1 MRRTVIVTALAVLA
15 PMTLVGCSTG
25 KSRDFARYY
34 DPEGLFSAN
43 LPAANDIAVAPAQPP
58 SQGPSVLTGV
68 VSTPPAPSPS
78 PSSGFG
84 GGLTDLAA
92 QTTEPQD
99 QTVYEALAV
108 TTGTFQDLPEMALAF
123 LTGNPVVD
131 VQVEEEMRLGGNA
144 GQLIVADVV
153 RDGQKVAGVA
163 AAFTLGQQGVG
174 YIVLAI
180 FPPGDWANER
190 SDFLKVVGS
199 FRPEV
204 PPGMRAFP
212 LAGGAA

>member
-1 MRRTVIVTALAVLA
+1 MRRTAIATAMAA
-15 PMTLVGCSTG
+15 MALVACSTG
-25 KSRDFARYY
+25 KTRDFARYY
-34 DPEGLFSAN
+34 DPEGLFSAS
-43 LPAANDIAVAPAQPP
+43 LPAANDIAVAPSQPP

-78 PSSGFG
+78 PSTGFG
-84 GGLTDLAA
+84 GGLNLAA
-92 QTTEPQD
+92 QTTGPQD

-108 TTGTFQDLPEMALAF
+108 TTGTFQDLPQMALAF

-131 VQVEEEMRLGGNA
+131 VQIEQGMRVGGIA
-144 GQLIVADVV
+144 GELIVADVV
-153 RDGQKVAGVA
+153 RDSQKVAGVA

-180 FPPGDWANER
+180 FPPGDWTSER

-199 FRPEV
+199 FRPGV
-204 PPGMRAFP
+204 PPGMKAFP

>member
-1 MRRTVIVTALAVLA
+1 MRRTAIVAALAVLA
-15 PMTLVGCSTG
+15 PVALVGCSSG

-43 LPAANDIAVAPAQPP
+43 LPADNDIAVAAAQPP
-58 SQGPSVLTGV
+58 SEGPSVLTGV

-78 PSSGFG
+78 PSSGLG
-84 GGLTDLAA
+84 GGLAGLA
-92 QTTEPQD
+92 QTTGQQD
-99 QTVYEALAV
+99 QTVYQALVV
-108 TTGTFQDLPEMALAF
+108 TTGTFQDLPQMALAF

-131 VQVEEEMRLGGNA
+131 VQIEQDMRLGGNA
-144 GQLIVADVV
+144 GELIVADVV

-163 AAFTLGQQGVG
+163 TAFTLGQEGVG
-174 YIVLAI
+174 YIVFAI
-180 FPPGDWANER
+180 FPPGEWASER

-199 FRPEV
+199 FRSAV

>member
-1 MRRTVIVTALAVLA
+1 MRRTAIVAALAAVA
-15 PMTLVGCSTG
+15 LVGCSSS
-25 KSRDFARYY
+25 KSRDFSRYY

-68 VSTPPAPSPS
+68 VSTPPAPSPT

-84 GGLTDLAA
+84 GGLANLA
-92 QTTEPQD
+92 QTTGQQD
-99 QTVYEALAV
+99 QTVYEALVV
-108 TTGTFQDLPEMALAF
+108 TTGTFQDLPQMALAF
-123 LTGNPVVD
+123 LTGNPLVD
-131 VQVEEEMRLGGNA
+131 VQIEQDMRLGGNA
-144 GQLIVADVV
+144 GELIVADVV
-153 RDGQKVAGVA
+153 RDGQKTAGVA

-180 FPPGDWANER
+180 FPPGEWTAER

-199 FRPEV
+199 FQSAV
-204 PPGMRAFP
+204 PPGMKAFP

>member
-1 MRRTVIVTALAVLA
+1 MRRTAIATAMAA
-15 PMTLVGCSTG
+15 MALVACSTG
-25 KSRDFARYY
+25 KNRDFAVYY
-34 DPEGLFSAN
+34 DPEGLFSAS
-43 LPAANDIAVAPAQPP
+43 LPAANDIAVAPSQPP

-78 PSSGFG
+78 PSSAFG

-92 QTTEPQD
+92 QTTGPQD

-108 TTGTFQDLPEMALAF
+108 TTGTFQDLPQMALAF

-131 VQVEEEMRLGGNA
+131 VQIEQGTRVGGIA
-144 GQLIVADVV
+144 GELIVADVV
-153 RDGQKVAGVA
+153 RDSQKVAGVA

-180 FPPGDWANER
+180 FPPGDWTSER

-199 FRPEV
+199 FRPGV
-204 PPGMRAFP
+204 PPGMKAFP
-212 LAGGAA
+212 LAGGTA

>member
-1 MRRTVIVTALAVLA
+1 MRRTVIATALAAMALLA
-15 PMTLVGCSTG
+15 CSTG
-25 KSRDFARYY
+25 KNRDFARYY

-43 LPAANDIAVAPAQPP
+43 LPAANDIAVAPSEPP

-78 PSSGFG
+78 PSSAFG
-84 GGLTDLAA
+84 GGLTDLTA
-92 QTTEPQD
+92 QTTQPQD

-108 TTGTFQDLPEMALAF
+108 TTGTFQDLPQMALAF

-131 VQVEEEMRLGGNA
+131 VQIEQEMRVGGNA
-144 GQLIVADVV
+144 GELIVADVV
-153 RDGQKVAGVA
+153 RQGQKVAGVA

-180 FPPGDWANER
+180 FPPGDWTNER
-190 SDFLKVVGS
+190 SDFLKVVAS
-199 FRPEV
+199 FRPGV

>member
-1 MRRTVIVTALAVLA
+1 MRRTAIATAMAA
-15 PMTLVGCSTG
+15 MALVACSTE
-25 KSRDFARYY
+25 KTRDFARYY
-34 DPEGLFSAN
+34 DPEGLFSAS
-43 LPAANDIAVAPAQPP
+43 LPAANDIAVAPSQPP

-78 PSSGFG
+78 PSTGFG
-84 GGLTDLAA
+84 GGLNLAA
-92 QTTEPQD
+92 QTTGPQD

-108 TTGTFQDLPEMALAF
+108 TTGTFQDLPQMALAF

-131 VQVEEEMRLGGNA
+131 VQIEQGMRVGGIA
-144 GQLIVADVV
+144 GELIVADVV
-153 RDGQKVAGVA
+153 RDSQKVAGVA

-180 FPPGDWANER
+180 FPPGDWTSER

-199 FRPEV
+199 FRPGV
-204 PPGMRAFP
+204 PPGMKAFP

>member
-1 MRRTVIVTALAVLA
+1 MRRMAIATAMAA
-15 PMTLVGCSTG
+15 MALVACSTG
-25 KSRDFARYY
+25 KNRDFARYY
-34 DPEGLFSAN
+34 DPEGLFSAS
-43 LPAANDIAVAPAQPP
+43 LPAANDIAVAPSEPP

-78 PSSGFG
+78 PSTAFG
-84 GGLTDLAA
+84 GGLNLAA
-92 QTTEPQD
+92 QTTGPQD

-108 TTGTFQDLPEMALAF
+108 TTGTFQDLPQMALAF

-131 VQVEEEMRLGGNA
+131 VQIEQGMRVGGIA
-144 GQLIVADVV
+144 GELIVADVV

-180 FPPGDWANER
+180 FPPGEWASER
-190 SDFLKVVGS
+190 SDFLKVVES
-199 FRPEV
+199 FRPSV
-204 PPGMRAFP
+204 PPGMKAFP

>member
-1 MRRTVIVTALAVLA
+1 MRRTAIATAMAA
-15 PMTLVGCSTG
+15 MALVACATG
-25 KSRDFARYY
+25 KNRDFAVYY
-34 DPEGLFSAN
+34 DPEGLFSAS
-43 LPAANDIAVAPAQPP
+43 LPAANDIAVAPSQPP

-78 PSSGFG
+78 PSSAFG

-92 QTTEPQD
+92 QTTGPQD
-99 QTVYEALAV
+99 QTVYEALA
-108 TTGTFQDLPEMALAF
+108 
-123 LTGNPVVD
+123 
-131 VQVEEEMRLGGNA
+131 
-144 GQLIVADVV
+144 VADVV

-180 FPPGDWANER
+180 FPPGDWASER

-199 FRPEV
+199 FRPGV
-204 PPGMRAFP
+204 PPGMKAFP
-212 LAGGAA
+212 LAGGTA

>member
-1 MRRTVIVTALAVLA
+1 MRRTAIVAALAAVA
-15 PMTLVGCSTG
+15 LVGCSSG

-43 LPAANDIAVAPAQPP
+43 LPAANDIAVAPAEPP

-68 VSTPPAPSPS
+68 VSTPPAPSPTL
-78 PSSGFG
+78 SSGLG
-84 GGLTDLAA
+84 GGLANLA
-92 QTTEPQD
+92 QTTGQQD
-99 QTVYEALAV
+99 QTVYEALVV
-108 TTGTFQDLPEMALAF
+108 TTGTFQDLPQMALAL

-131 VQVEEEMRLGGNA
+131 VQIEQDMRLGGNA
-144 GQLIVADVV
+144 GELIVADVV
-153 RDGQKVAGVA
+153 RDGEKTAGVA

-180 FPPGDWANER
+180 FPPGEWAAER

-199 FRPEV
+199 FQAAV
-204 PPGMRAFP
+204 PPGLKVFP

>member
-1 MRRTVIVTALAVLA
+1 MRRTVIATALAA
-15 PMTLVGCSTG
+15 MALVACSTG
-25 KSRDFARYY
+25 KNRDFARYN

-43 LPAANDIAVAPAQPP
+43 LPAANDIAVAPSEPP

-92 QTTEPQD
+92 QTTETQD

-108 TTGTFQDLPEMALAF
+108 TTGTFQDLPQMALAF

-131 VQVEEEMRLGGNA
+131 VQIEQEMRLGGNA
-144 GQLIVADVV
+144 GELIVADVV
-153 RDGQKVAGVA
+153 RQGQKVAGVA
-163 AAFTLGQQGVG
+163 ATFTLGQQGVG

-190 SDFLKVVGS
+190 SDFLKVVAS
-199 FRPEV
+199 FRPGV

-212 LAGGAA
+212 LAGMAA

>member
-1 MRRTVIVTALAVLA
+1 MRRTVIATALAA
-15 PMTLVGCSTG
+15 MALVACSTG
-25 KSRDFARYY
+25 KNRDFARYY

-43 LPAANDIAVAPAQPP
+43 LPAANDIAVAPSEPP

-108 TTGTFQDLPEMALAF
+108 TTGTFQDLPQMALAF

-131 VQVEEEMRLGGNA
+131 VQIEQEMRLGGNA
-144 GQLIVADVV
+144 GELIVADVV
-153 RDGQKVAGVA
+153 RQGQKVAGVA
-163 AAFTLGQQGVG
+163 ATFTLGQQGVG

-190 SDFLKVVGS
+190 SDFLKVVAS
-199 FRPEV
+199 FRPGV

-212 LAGGAA
+212 LAGMAA

>member
-1 MRRTVIVTALAVLA
+1 MRRTAIVAALAVMA
-15 PMTLVGCSTG
+15 LVACSTG
-25 KSRDFARYY
+25 KNRDFARYY

-43 LPAANDIAVAPAQPP
+43 LPAANDIAVAPSEPP
-58 SQGPSVLTGV
+58 SQEPSVLTGV
-68 VSTPPAPSPS
+68 ISTPPAPSPS
-78 PSSGFG
+78 PSSAFG

-92 QTTEPQD
+92 QTTGPQD

-108 TTGTFQDLPEMALAF
+108 TTGTFQDLPQMALAF

-131 VQVEEEMRLGGNA
+131 VQIEEEMRLGGIA
-144 GQLIVADVV
+144 GELIVADVV

-174 YIVLAI
+174 FIVLAI
-180 FPPGDWANER
+180 FPAGDWANER
-190 SDFLKVVGS
+190 SDFLKVVAS
-199 FRPEV
+199 FRGEV

-212 LAGGAA
+212 LAGGTAS

>member
-1 MRRTVIVTALAVLA
+1 MRRTAIATAMAA
-15 PMTLVGCSTG
+15 MALVACSTG
-25 KSRDFARYY
+25 KNRDFARYY

-43 LPAANDIAVAPAQPP
+43 LPAANDIAVAPSEPP

-78 PSSGFG
+78 PSSAFG

-108 TTGTFQDLPEMALAF
+108 TTGTFQDLPQMALAF
-123 LTGNPVVD
+123 LTGNPIVD

-144 GQLIVADVV
+144 GELIVADVV
-153 RDGQKVAGVA
+153 RQGQKVAGVA
-163 AAFTLGQQGVG
+163 ATFTLGQQGVG

-190 SDFLKVVGS
+190 SDFLKVVAS
-199 FRPEV
+199 FRPGV

-212 LAGGAA
+212 LTGMAA

>member
-1 MRRTVIVTALAVLA
+1 MRRTAIATAVAA
-15 PMTLVGCSTG
+15 MALVACSTG
-25 KSRDFARYY
+25 KNRDFGRYY

-43 LPAANDIAVAPAQPP
+43 LPAANDIAVAPSEPP

-78 PSSGFG
+78 PTSGFG

-92 QTTEPQD
+92 QTTGPQD
-99 QTVYEALAV
+99 QTVYQALAV
-108 TTGTFQDLPEMALAF
+108 TTGTFEDLPQMALAII
-123 LTGNPVVD
+123 TGSPIVD
-131 VQVEEEMRLGGNA
+131 VQIEQEMRLGGTA
-144 GQLIVADVV
+144 GELIVADVV

-163 AAFTLGQQGVG
+163 AVITLGRQGVG

-180 FPPGDWANER
+180 FPPADWANER

-199 FRPEV
+199 FRPGV